1 MLMHRLL
8 GETVEEKVY
17 LKRGLEILLKKL
29 RPDHVDAASPVDTLH
44 SMQSEKDDAKD
55 HYKWAL
61 TIQLTKLRPEHV
73 DVASSYK
80 NLGALHSAQ
89 GRNRL
94 SKNCY
99 RRALEA

>member
-44 SMQSEKDDAKD
+44 SMQS
-55 HYKWAL
+55 
-61 TIQLTKLRPEHV
+61 
-73 DVASSYK
+73 
-80 NLGALHSAQ
+80 
-89 GRNRL
+89 
-94 SKNCY
+94 
-99 RRALEA
+99 

>member
-55 HYKWAL
+55 HYKRAL

-73 DVASSYK
+73 DVASS
-80 NLGALHSAQ
+80 
-89 GRNRL
+89 
-94 SKNCY
+94 
-99 RRALEA
+99 

>member
-1 MLMHRLL
+1 MSMLQAL
-8 GETVEEKVY
+8 
-17 LKRGLEILLKKL
+17 
-29 RPDHVDAASPVDTLH
+29 SH

-55 HYKWAL
+55 HYKRAL

-99 RRALEA
+99 RRALET